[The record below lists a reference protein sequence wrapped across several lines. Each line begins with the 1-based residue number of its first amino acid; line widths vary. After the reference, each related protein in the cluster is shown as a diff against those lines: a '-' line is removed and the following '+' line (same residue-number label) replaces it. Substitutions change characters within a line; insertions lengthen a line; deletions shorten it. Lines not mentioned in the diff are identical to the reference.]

1 MNSPQGIRLQYALHP
16 YSLRNSLQRLRT
28 SLAVWLLLLSFA
40 FPAFAS
46 DIAPSASKPDT
57 TSSILSSLKSG
68 QVADAQG
75 AQLDPDFILSLVF
88 RPDHDLPYGVR
99 LRRAHFTSR
108 LDLSN
113 AQVPASLWLVDC
125 TFDDGVDFTGAR
137 IAGDFSL
144 EQSEFR
150 YPAYTKDTNNI
161 FIGLKV
167 VGDTTLSSATFYG
180 PVDFT
185 NAEFRGEFTADN
197 SKFLAPD
204 TSADFQYAQF
214 RGTAFFR
221 QSSFAGTLKMW
232 FAQIQDLTL
241 AFDQTAVIHRIEM
254 PQVVVQRS
262 LAIQGGQWDCL
273 GLSSL
278 RVLGTAALGPLC
290 VSRQLDLHKASFDT
304 VSLNIIPCPANA
316 GSFLTYVSGLR
327 YFFITSD
334 DGGPP
339 TDELLQILAASNF
352 KGVPNDPNN
361 PADPGLFAQYS
372 QFEAF
377 LRAHNYA
384 DDADRLLVAGK
395 RRERQTSFK
404 AWSSSAWWKSLF
416 LDWTIGYGTA
426 PLRPLVFCIV
436 VVIIGTIVF
445 RRPEQM
451 EFKDDKHGPQKYS
464 AFWYSLD
471 KFAPVIDLKVADA
484 WEPKTLALQR
494 LGIGIRILGFFLV
507 PLAFAAISGMFK

>member
-113 AQVPASLWLVDC
+113 AQVPASLCLVDC

-290 VSRQLDLHKASFDT
+290 VSRQLDL
-304 VSLNIIPCPANA
+304 
-316 GSFLTYVSGLR
+316 
-327 YFFITSD
+327 
-334 DGGPP
+334 
-339 TDELLQILAASNF
+339 
-352 KGVPNDPNN
+352 
-361 PADPGLFAQYS
+361 
-372 QFEAF
+372 
-377 LRAHNYA
+377 
-384 DDADRLLVAGK
+384 
-395 RRERQTSFK
+395 
-404 AWSSSAWWKSLF
+404 
-416 LDWTIGYGTA
+416 
-426 PLRPLVFCIV
+426 
-436 VVIIGTIVF
+436 
-445 RRPEQM
+445 
-451 EFKDDKHGPQKYS
+451 
-464 AFWYSLD
+464 
-471 KFAPVIDLKVADA
+471 
-484 WEPKTLALQR
+484 
-494 LGIGIRILGFFLV
+494 
-507 PLAFAAISGMFK
+507 